1 MKLRTTRIEGEPATP
16 TLRDVAMLAGVSAA
30 TVSHVIN
37 DTRNVSPATRALVQ
51 QAAAQ
56 LGYVPNLEARN
67 LALAKKPR
75 HLAASEQ
82 ANISVPA
89 AQNLAAQTA
98 HFDRPLPANAYSPT
112 TPARSPRQLL
122 RMLRAV
128 APISRIEL
136 ARRLGL
142 DRSTVT
148 DVFKPLIASGI
159 VIETAEPVRTN
170 GSRGVGRPPLNL
182 TFNCDQDVF
191 VGVNLGIRGT
201 QVGITDLGGDILAEE
216 ELETPDDPK
225 RSLELIRA
233 SIARV
238 RETVPDHTLRV
249 IAVAVPGPTDT
260 DRTRLIYAPHL
271 GWNDVE
277 IAQALKFKPN
287 AANGGGSEL
296 VPVIVENDSTAA
308 AMYEARLRLNDTTA
322 EAPNNFILVRS
333 GTGIGVGLVLGG
345 EVYRGSDKGE
355 GLAGEF
361 GHMTIVAGGK
371 PCACGNR
378 GCWERYASAS
388 SAASLYLGDRRQL
401 GGTVAPRFVEIV
413 ARAEAGEIRAQR
425 TLERMGE
432 YLGIGIGNVIMGLGV
447 PRVIISGRIVY
458 GWKFFQQP
466 LHDAVA
472 QSMAGK
478 LSGWSVEPGEPRG
491 AGLGGALEVAVDEFL
506 TANLAWRVSTAAR

>member
-1 MKLRTTRIEGEPATP
+1 MKLRTTKLAGEPATP
-16 TLRDVAMLAGVSAA
+16 TLRDVATLAGVSAA

-37 DTRNVSPATRALVQ
+37 DTRKVSPATRALVQ

-67 LALAKKPR
+67 LALAKRPR
-75 HLAASEQ
+75 PSAATDH
-82 ANISVPA
+82 ANISAPVA
-89 AQNLAAQTA
+89 LNAAAQTA
-98 HFDRPLPANAYSPT
+98 HFDRPIPANYNLSTA
-112 TPARSPRQLL
+112 ARSPRQLL

-201 QVGITDLGGDILAEE
+201 QVGITNLGGDILAEE
-216 ELETPDDPK
+216 ELETPDDPN
-225 RSLELIRA
+225 RSMELIRA
-233 SIARV
+233 SIARLH
-238 RETVPDHTLRV
+238 ETVPEHTLRV

-271 GWNDVE
+271 GWNNVE
-277 IAQALKFKPN
+277 IAQALKINPTV
-287 AANGGGSEL
+287 ATGSGSEL

-333 GTGIGVGLVLGG
+333 GTGIGVGMVLGG
-345 EVYRGSDKGE
+345 EVYRGSDQGE

-388 SAASLYLGDRRQL
+388 SAASLYMGDRRQL
-401 GGTVAPRFVEIV
+401 GATAPPRFVEIV

-458 GWKFFQQP
+458 GWRFFQQP

-478 LSGWSVEPGEPRG
+478 LSEWSVEPGEPRG

-506 TANLAWRVSTAAR
+506 TSNLAWQVSAAAR